1 MGKIAFLFPGQGSQ
15 YVGMGKE
22 ISEHFDV
29 AKEVFKSANDV
40 IGMSISDICFNGP
53 EEELMKTENTQP
65 AILATSIA
73 ILKVAEENGL
83 KADITTGLSLGE
95 YTSLV
100 YSGAL
105 DFKDAIALVKQRGK
119 YMQEAVPEGIGT
131 MAAILGLSREI
142 VKIVVEQARTVGI
155 IAAANY
161 NCPGQIVL
169 SGEILAIKKAVEIAK
184 EKGAKRAIILPV
196 SAPFHCEM
204 LVPAGHKLEKSLE
217 NINISGMSVP
227 VISNVTGE
235 YIKDSSEIKNL
246 LVDQVSSS
254 VLFEDSIELM
264 LNNDVDTF
272 IEIGPGK
279 TLSAFVKKIAK
290 NNGKKVRS
298 FNIENLETLQN
309 TLDSFKEG
317 E

>member
-1 MGKIAFLFPGQGSQ
+1 MGKVAFLFPGQGSQ

-22 ISEHFDV
+22 ICDEFEI
-29 AKEVFKSANDV
+29 ARKVFQDADDA
-40 IGMSISDICFNGP
+40 IQISISDICFNGP

-73 ILKVAEENGL
+73 ILRVAEKSGL
-83 KADITTGLSLGE
+83 KADVTAGLSLGE

-105 DFKDAIALVKQRGK
+105 DFKEAIKLVKQRGK
-119 YMQEAVPEGIGT
+119 YMQEAVPEGKGT

-142 VKIVVEQARTVGI
+142 VDEVIEEASASGI
-155 IAAANY
+155 ISGANY

-169 SGEILAIKKAVEIAK
+169 SGEIKAIEKAVEVAK
-184 EKGAKRAIILPV
+184 EKGAKRSVILPV

-204 LVPAGHKLEKSLE
+204 LKPAGERLKEILETVSIEDMK
-217 NINISGMSVP
+217 VK

-235 YIKDSSEIKNL
+235 YINSSSDIKNL
-246 LVDQVSSS
+246 LIEQVSSS
-254 VLFEDSIELM
+254 VLWEDSIELM
-264 LNNDVDTF
+264 LKDGVDKF

-279 TLSAFVKKIAK
+279 TLTAFVKKIAK
-290 NNGKKVRS
+290 NHGQKVS
-298 FNIENLETLQN
+298 CFNIENLETLQS
-309 TLDSFKEG
+309 TLESFV
-317 E
+317 